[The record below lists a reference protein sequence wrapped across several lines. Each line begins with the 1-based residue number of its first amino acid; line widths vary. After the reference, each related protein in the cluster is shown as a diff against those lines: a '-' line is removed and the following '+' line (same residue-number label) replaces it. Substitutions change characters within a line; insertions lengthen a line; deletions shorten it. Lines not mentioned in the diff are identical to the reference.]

1 MRAEIFINL
10 PPVGVSILFFSR
22 ECREETGTIGLQL
35 RPRPQIHGSLLT
47 RGWLSFSS
55 SVWSTNQP
63 ISWASSSGSRSGT
76 GSSVI
81 FPNLLCHC
89 AGCPSQPTAAPP
101 GCRGLPTTAGH
112 QPWALPGPVL
122 PFQIPGPH
130 PSAQSSRPKSPSSLG
145 RPHCHPLSLHSS
157 GTHCPECW
165 SFPLPDSAGL
175 MPTGS
180 PLGCVPWSCR
190 TNPKLP

>member
-1 MRAEIFINL
+1 M
-10 PPVGVSILFFSR
+10 GVSILFFSR
-22 ECREETGTIGLQL
+22 ECRGNWHHWPAAQALPPNQWFTLDKGVAPI
-35 RPRPQIHGSLLT
+35 
-47 RGWLSFSS
+47 FS
-55 SVWSTNQP
+55 SVWSTNEP
-63 ISWASSSGSRSGT
+63 ISWASSSGSCSGT
-76 GSSVI
+76 GSLVI
-81 FPNLLCHC
+81 FPNLLCRC
-89 AGCPSQPTAAPP
+89 AGCPSQPAAAPP
-101 GCRGLPTTAGH
+101 GCRGLPATAGH

-130 PSAQSSRPKSPSSLG
+130 PSAQSSRPKSPSSLA

-157 GTHCPECW
+157 GTHCPECQ
-165 SFPLPDSAGL
+165 SFPLSDSAGL